1 MTDGRGV
8 WSRGHKLT
16 KRGCGVEW
24 WFSAR
29 LTGVFGY
36 VEAQNGHE
44 FSHFQLAIPLRGG
57 RLRCVMKKLLLTCL
71 TGAVLRLP
79 VGAQAQPPHG
89 PRWPRCHLCITG
101 LWGYMV
107 EPVLLGSIR
116 IL

>member
-1 MTDGRGV
+1 MEQRAQTDKKGLWRGV
-8 WSRGHKLT
+8 VVF
-16 KRGCGVEW
+16 CP
-24 WFSAR
+24 A
-29 LTGVFGY
+29 TGVFGY
-36 VEAQNGHE
+36 VEAQNDHE

-57 RLRCVMKKLLLTCL
+57 KLRCVMKKLLLTCL

-79 VGAQAQPPHG
+79 VGAQAEPPHG